1 VVFAEGEDERVL
13 RTVQSLREEAGITP
27 VLVGRPEVIS
37 LRAEREGLSLLPG
50 EHVEVVN
57 PESDPRFHD
66 YWTEYQRITR
76 RQGVSPDLAR
86 TVMRTNTTAI
96 AALMVRRGEAD
107 SLICGLLGEYHWHLR
122 YLEQILG
129 DERHRAIGALSL
141 LILEQEPLFLT
152 DTQVHLEPTPE
163 QIAETVLQ
171 TGQHIRRFGLEPK
184 IALCAASMFGN
195 QDGRAARTMRKAL
208 ALLHKDELDF
218 EVEGEMT
225 VEAALDPDLR
235 ERLFPEGALTGRAN
249 ALVFANAETAGACRG
264 LLKMVARG
272 IEVGPILMGLAN
284 RAHIVTPAVTSR
296 GLLNVAALAGAAIGA
311 GQGSA

>member
-13 RTVQSLREEAGITP
+13 RTVQSLREEAGIIP

-96 AALMVRRGEAD
+96 AALMVGRGEAD

-141 LILEQEPLFLT
+141 LILEQEPLFLA

-163 QIAETVLQ
+163 QIAETVLH
-171 TGQHIRRFGLEPK
+171 TSRHIRRFGLEPK
-184 IALCAASMFGN
+184 VALCAASMFGN
-195 QDGRAARTMRKAL
+195 QDGRAARTLREAL
-208 ALLHKDELDF
+208 ALLHKGELDF

-272 IEVGPILMGLAN
+272 IEVGPILMGLGN

-296 GLLNVAALAGAAIGA
+296 GLLNVAALAGAAIGT